1 MKSALPIEKTAR
13 LVSRALGVT
22 PEALDAGL
30 RQATP
35 ADLPSVA
42 ALRREVLTDQL
53 TWDDAAYLH
62 WRYGLGA
69 PGAALA
75 TCWVCTRGDEVLGMI
90 GTEAL
95 QVQAGGHER
104 VVHVLMDLMVRP
116 ELDGTG
122 LGVWINQA
130 MTQRLGCVLAI
141 GSNPNSKGVVART
154 FEVLPDRRSH
164 THPLHFNHFMAKRL
178 GRAWLA
184 RLAAPVADVVFSGA
198 RMAVLWLPTWWVRVS
213 RIQHGAALG
222 PQVAALLQ
230 RSRRNDRVEV
240 LRTVEK
246 LTHRLLRNPRAPADI
261 WLAWRGDQVIGLL
274 AVRPT
279 AIEAGRHALQ
289 LMDVVLAPG
298 FEQRALRALMA
309 RVTAHGFLQ
318 GADYLTATLYD
329 APLEAALKR
338 MFFRQQANAYETL
351 AWHCPDATFKQA
363 VVSALAWSLC
373 DIHTDRDQS

>member
-1 MKSALPIEKTAR
+1 MKPTLPIEKTAR

-22 PEALDAGL
+22 PDALDTGL
-30 RQATP
+30 RRANP
-35 ADLPSVA
+35 ADLSAVL
-42 ALRREVLTDQL
+42 ALRRDVLTGQL
-53 TWDDAAYLH
+53 TWEDATYLQ
-62 WRYGLGA
+62 WRYGLGS
-69 PGAALA
+69 PGRALA

-104 VVHVLMDLMVRP
+104 VVHVAMDLMVRP

-154 FEVLPDRRSH
+154 FEPLPDRRSH
-164 THPLHFNHFMAKRL
+164 THPLHFSHFLAKRL
-178 GRAWLA
+178 GPVWLA
-184 RLAAPVADVVFSGA
+184 RLAAPLADVVLSAG
-198 RMAVLWLPTWWVRVS
+198 RLAVLWAPTWWVRVS
-213 RIQHGAALG
+213 RIRHGEALG
-222 PQVAALLQ
+222 PKVEAFLQ
-230 RSRRNDRVEV
+230 RSRRSDRVEV
-240 LRTVEK
+240 MRTVEG

-261 WLAWRGDQVIGLL
+261 WLAWRGDDVIGMI
-274 AVRPT
+274 AVRST

-289 LMDVVLAPG
+289 VMDVVLAPG

-309 RVTAHGFLQ
+309 RITAYGFLH

-329 APLEAALKR
+329 APLEAALKK

-351 AWHCPDATFKQA
+351 AWQCPDETFKQA
-363 VVSALAWSLC
+363 VVSSVAWSLC